1 LIAALVS
8 VFVVGAISFTGNGV
22 KTTYNVIINAVVG
35 AVAN

>member
-22 KTTYNVIINAVVG
+22 KATYNVIINAVTG
-35 AVAN
+35 AVNN